1 MSEPTQPEPT
11 VDIEESG
18 SESEYETESELD
30 IPMDESQPPEFG
42 DDEDDEIPEW
52 AVTGDEE
59 ETDIVGHIT
68 DVAASLFS
76 TEEGETVCSA
86 LVSISKQLET
96 QNRIMIK
103 ILAQLQK
110 ST

>member
-1 MSEPTQPEPT
+1 MSEPTAPEPT

-18 SESEYETESELD
+18 SESEYETESELNV
-30 IPMDESQPPEFG
+30 PMDESQLPELDG
-42 DDEDDEIPEW
+42 DEDGEIPEW
-52 AVTGDEE
+52 VVTGDEE
-59 ETDIVGHIT
+59 PDVIGHMT

>member
-1 MSEPTQPEPT
+1 MSEPTAPEPT

-18 SESEYETESELD
+18 SESEYETESELN
-30 IPMDESQPPEFG
+30 IPMDESQLPELG
-42 DDEDDEIPEW
+42 DDEDGEIPEW
-52 AVTGDEE
+52 VVTGDEE
-59 ETDIVGHIT
+59 PDVIGHIT

-76 TEEGETVCSA
+76 TEEGETVCTA
-86 LVSISKQLET
+86 LMSISKQLET

-103 ILAQLQK
+103 ILSQMQK

>member
-1 MSEPTQPEPT
+1 MSEPTA
-11 VDIEESG
+11 DIDE

-30 IPMDESQPPEFG
+30 VQIDESISPETI
-42 DDEDDEIPEW
+42 DDEEDEIPEW
-52 AVTGDEE
+52 AVTDEE
-59 ETDIVGHIT
+59 EVDVIGHMT
-68 DVAASLFS
+68 NVAASLFS
-76 TEEGETVCSA
+76 TEDGETICSA

-103 ILAQLQK
+103 ILTQLQK

>member
-1 MSEPTQPEPT
+1 MSEPT

-18 SESEYETESELD
+18 SESEYETESK
-30 IPMDESQPPEFG
+30 IDESDSPELL
-42 DDEDDEIPEW
+42 DDEEDEIPEW
-52 AVTGDEE
+52 AVTDEE
-59 ETDIVGHIT
+59 VDAIGHMT
-68 DVAASLFS
+68 NVAASLFS

>member
-1 MSEPTQPEPT
+1 MSEPTI
-11 VDIEESG
+11 DIEE

-30 IPMDESQPPEFG
+30 VQIDESISPETVE
-42 DDEDDEIPEW
+42 DEEDEIPEW
-52 AVTGDEE
+52 AVTDEE
-59 ETDIVGHIT
+59 EVDVIGHMT
-68 DVAASLFS
+68 NVAASLFS
-76 TEEGETVCSA
+76 TEDGETICSA

-103 ILAQLQK
+103 ILTQLQK

>member
-1 MSEPTQPEPT
+1 MSEPTAPEPT
-11 VDIEESG
+11 VDIEESE
-18 SESEYETESELD
+18 SESEYETENELD
-30 IPMDESQPPEFG
+30 IPMDESQLPELD
-42 DDEDDEIPEW
+42 DDEDGEIPEW
-52 AVTGDEE
+52 VVTGDEE
-59 ETDIVGHIT
+59 PDVIGHIT

-76 TEEGETVCSA
+76 TEEGETVCTA
-86 LVSISKQLET
+86 LMSISKQLET

>member
-1 MSEPTQPEPT
+1 MSEPTI
-11 VDIEESG
+11 DIEE

-30 IPMDESQPPEFG
+30 VQIDESISPETVE
-42 DDEDDEIPEW
+42 DEEDEIPEW
-52 AVTGDEE
+52 AVTGEE
-59 ETDIVGHIT
+59 EPDVVGHMT
-68 DVAASLFS
+68 NVAASLFS

>member
-1 MSEPTQPEPT
+1 MSEPTI
-11 VDIEESG
+11 DIEE

-30 IPMDESQPPEFG
+30 VQIDESISPETVE
-42 DDEDDEIPEW
+42 DEEDEIPEW
-52 AVTGDEE
+52 AVTGEE
-59 ETDIVGHIT
+59 EVDVIGHMT
-68 DVAASLFS
+68 NVVASLFS

>member
-1 MSEPTQPEPT
+1 MSEPTI
-11 VDIEESG
+11 DIEE
-18 SESEYETESELD
+18 SESEYETESDLD
-30 IPMDESQPPEFG
+30 VQIDESISPETVE
-42 DDEDDEIPEW
+42 DEEDEIPEW
-52 AVTGDEE
+52 DVTGEE
-59 ETDIVGHIT
+59 EVDVIGHMT
-68 DVAASLFS
+68 NVAASLFS
-76 TEEGETVCSA
+76 TEDGETVCSA

>member
-1 MSEPTQPEPT
+1 MSEPTI
-11 VDIEESG
+11 DIEE

-30 IPMDESQPPEFG
+30 VQIDESISPETVE
-42 DDEDDEIPEW
+42 DEEDEIPEW
-52 AVTGDEE
+52 AVTGEE
-59 ETDIVGHIT
+59 EVDVIGHMT
-68 DVAASLFS
+68 NVAASLFS

>member
-42 DDEDDEIPEW
+42 DDEIPEW

-59 ETDIVGHIT
+59 EPDIVGHIT

>member
-1 MSEPTQPEPT
+1 MSEPTVPEPT

-30 IPMDESQPPEFG
+30 IPVEESQLPEFS
-42 DDEDDEIPEW
+42 DVEDSEIPEW
-52 AVTGDEE
+52 VVTGDEE
-59 ETDIVGHIT
+59 PDVIGHIT

-86 LVSISKQLET
+86 LMSISKQLET

-103 ILAQLQK
+103 VLAQIQK

>member
-1 MSEPTQPEPT
+1 MSEQIQPEPT
-11 VDIEESG
+11 TNIEESG

-30 IPMDESQPPEFG
+30 IPMDESQLPEFG
-42 DDEDDEIPEW
+42 DDEDGEIPEW
-52 AVTGDEE
+52 VVTGDEE
-59 ETDIVGHIT
+59 PDLIGHIT

-76 TEEGETVCSA
+76 TEEGETVCTA
-86 LVSISKQLET
+86 LMSISKQLET

-103 ILAQLQK
+103 ILSQMQK

>member
-1 MSEPTQPEPT
+1 MSEPTI
-11 VDIEESG
+11 DIEE

-30 IPMDESQPPEFG
+30 VQIDESISPETVE
-42 DDEDDEIPEW
+42 DEEDEIPEW
-52 AVTGDEE
+52 TVTGEE
-59 ETDIVGHIT
+59 EVDVIGHMT
-68 DVAASLFS
+68 NVAASLFS